1 MVIELEKINELEVLY
16 NGNKLP
22 IVDKNKATG
31 ASVDLAKLE
40 LTEYQRYV
48 KISTLQIGLNQ
59 VDLKPR
65 KNVEISK
72 VEYTDEEKQELA
84 QLEARIAEIKE
95 NARKRFIPKATKVED
110 MDETQLQ
117 DYIAKCNKLLETL
130 KAKA

>member
-1 MVIELEKINELEVLY
+1 MIIELEKINEFEVLY

-48 KISTLQIGLNQ
+48 KISTLQIGLNE
-59 VDLKPR
+59 VELKPR
-65 KNVEISK
+65 KSLEISK

-95 NARKRFIPKATKVED
+95 NAKKRYVPKKKSIYD
-110 MDETQLQ
+110 MSIDE
-117 DYIAKCNKLLETL
+117 LEEYL
-130 KAKA
+130 RMKKAQ